1 MKGFSTIRLKWKT
14 ILTYL
19 FNTSTVFVIFP
30 RSSSVHETIS
40 SGCGV
45 DMNQSGGG
53 VDNGSDSSSSSGTV
67 SGSESETESSGVDD
81 RISLEGIS
89 VPQRQGII
97 EKPYV
102 LNTRS

>member
-1 MKGFSTIRLKWKT
+1 
-14 ILTYL
+14 
-19 FNTSTVFVIFP
+19 
-30 RSSSVHETIS
+30 
-40 SGCGV
+40 
-45 DMNQSGGG
+45 MNQSGGG

-97 EKPYV
+97 EKPY
-102 LNTRS
+102 TK